1 MELIPKNSIPDTVDN
16 QIQCIIGNKS
26 GSQNPTMITKM
37 IQYFNDNNISFGVEE
52 IVDGINRKRQFMK
65 DLRNII
71 FKDKMRFCGGV
82 SGLESKSFEDN
93 DLILYSV
100 ADVNGKY
107 YLTGFATI
115 ILKEDSHFILDYLC
129 GDLLMTNIGK
139 SFLNFIKKMVYSID
153 KKGIIE
159 LESIRNEVTTNF
171 YKSQNFRNNGNLFL
185 WKYHNNEKDRKNMRS
200 VSDIFR
206 SFRASKSKY
215 LEPTPPILESYHFD
229 TPTSLRSIH
238 SPRKSSRKS
247 PRKSPRS
254 SQKSPRR
261 TRKDYF
267 LEGFL
272 PLVRKSHVTR
282 SRKSKYSRRTI

>member
-1 MELIPKNSIPDTVDN
+1 MELIPKNIIPDTVVN
-16 QIQCIIGNKS
+16 EIQCIIATKKN
-26 GSQNPTMITKM
+26 SQNPMMIAKM
-37 IQYFNDNNISFGVEE
+37 IQYFNDNNISYGTEE
-52 IVDGINRKRQFMK
+52 IVDDVNRKRQFMK
-65 DLRNII
+65 DLRDII
-71 FKDKMRFCGGV
+71 FKNKMRLCGGV
-82 SGLESKSFEDN
+82 SGIESKSFEDN

-100 ADVNGKY
+100 ANVNDKY

-115 ILKEDSHFILDYLC
+115 TAQKDSRFILEYLC

-153 KKGIIE
+153 KKGTIE

-171 YKSQNFRNNGNLFL
+171 YKSQNFRNNVTTTNLFL

-200 VSDIFR
+200 ASSIFTSIR
-206 SFRASKSKY
+206 SSKSKY
-215 LEPTPPILESYHFD
+215 LEPTPPILESYNFV

-238 SPRKSSRKS
+238 SPRKSPSR
-247 PRKSPRS
+247 
-254 SQKSPRR
+254 KSPRR

-272 PLVRKSHVTR
+272 PLARKSHVTR
-282 SRKSKYSRRTI
+282 TRKSMYARRTI